1 CWPTIYGLTVDEL
14 GHDRAYGGSI
24 LVMSI
29 SGGGILP
36 LLQGYIS
43 DATGGNMQLA
53 YIVPMGCFVVIAMF
67 AAYCMKSGDETAEHV
82 VFDATL

>member
-1 CWPTIYGLTVDEL
+1 MTVDEL

-43 DATGGNMQLA
+43 DSTGGNMQLA
-53 YIVPMGCFVVIAMF
+53 YIVPMGCFFMIAVF
-67 AAYCMKSGDETAEHV
+67 AAYCIKNTNEKTENTNVDSLLQV
-82 VFDATL
+82 VD